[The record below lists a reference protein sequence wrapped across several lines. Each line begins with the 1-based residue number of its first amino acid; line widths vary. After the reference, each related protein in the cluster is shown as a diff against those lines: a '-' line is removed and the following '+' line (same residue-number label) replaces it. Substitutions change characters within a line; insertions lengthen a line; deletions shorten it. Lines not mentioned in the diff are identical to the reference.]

1 MTNQPVPNL
10 RSESADHIT
19 TALKGGLGAIP
30 LVGSLM
36 AEIVGNVIPN
46 QRVDRLIQFVQLLQ
60 QRLTHLEADVLRQK
74 LASQASI
81 DLLEDAF
88 LLASRATSK
97 ERLENI
103 SDVLAN
109 GLIPEE
115 LNHAESK
122 RMLWLLGQLNDQE
135 IVILRGRLPMTREEF
150 AADAQF
156 QQLHDEL
163 LSPDASHLGSSE
175 DELENAALKASY
187 RQHLCDLDLIRP
199 RFSKPRRGEIP
210 ELDGNTGMLKASGT
224 DTTRL
229 GKMFLRYLNLIPNW
243 YRG

>member
-10 RSESADHIT
+10 RSESADHFT
-19 TALKGGLGAIP
+19 TLMKGGLGAIP
-30 LVGSLM
+30 LIGPLM

-46 QRVDRLIQFVQLLQ
+46 QRMDRLVQFVQILE
-60 QRLTHLEADVLRQK
+60 QRLSGLEEAVLREK
-74 LASQASI
+74 LASATAI
-81 DLLEDAF
+81 DLLEDSF
-88 LLASRATSK
+88 LLAVRATSE
-97 ERLENI
+97 ERLEHI
-103 SDVLAN
+103 SNVLAN
-109 GLIPEE
+109 GLVPEE
-115 LNHAESK
+115 SNHSESK

-150 AADAQF
+150 AADAEF
-156 QQLHDEL
+156 QKLHVEL

-187 RQHLCDLDLIRP
+187 RQHLCDLGLIRP